1 MAVLG
6 VLHVGL
12 TVSDLDRS
20 SDWYCHAFGL
30 KEVHRQTGDNDYTRT
45 LVGIPGAALRVAQL
59 AMPDQGAVWPSSH
72 TIELIE
78 YVREPGG
85 RVAPLPNDVGASHL
99 AFVVDDIEAICARIT
114 ASGGVLRNPPTEV
127 TAGVNRGSRAC
138 YLHDPD
144 GHTLELMEYG
154 AERAAALRPAATTTT

>member
-12 TVSDLDRS
+12 TVRDLDRS
-20 SDWYCHAFGL
+20 VDWYCQVLGL
-30 KEVHRQTGDNDYTRT
+30 KEVHRQTGDNAYTRT
-45 LVGIPGAALRVAQL
+45 LVGVTGAALRVAQL
-59 AMPDQGAVWPSSH
+59 AMPGQGPVWPSSH
-72 TIELIE
+72 TVELIE
-78 YVREPGG
+78 YTREPGG
-85 RVAPLPNDVGASHL
+85 RVAPQPNDVGASHL
-99 AFVVDDIEAICARIT
+99 AFVVDDIDDACKSVVS
-114 ASGGVLRNPPTEV
+114 SGGVLRNPPALV

-154 AERAAALRPAATTTT
+154 PERTAALREATP